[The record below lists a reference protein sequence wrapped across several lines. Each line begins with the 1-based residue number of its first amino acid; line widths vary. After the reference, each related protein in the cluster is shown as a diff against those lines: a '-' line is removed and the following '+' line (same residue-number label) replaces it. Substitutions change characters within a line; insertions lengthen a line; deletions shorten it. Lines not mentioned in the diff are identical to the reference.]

1 MNSRELWIAYLTIFR
16 KEVRRFIRIWPQ
28 TILPPAVTTGLYFVI
43 FGALIGR
50 RIGTM
55 GGFNYMEFVAP
66 GLIMMTIIT
75 NSYSNVASSFFS
87 AKFQNSVEELL
98 VSPTPNWIIL
108 AGWVS
113 GGVARGLCVAA
124 VVTVLTLIFTD
135 LSVTHIGLTCL
146 VILNTAILFAT
157 AGFINAVYARTFDD
171 ISIIPTFVLTPL
183 TYLGGIFYSIT
194 LLPDFW
200 QGASMANPIFYMV
213 NAFRYGVLGE
223 SDVSPMIAIVMTF
236 VLTGILV
243 WAALRLLNSSR
254 MRA

>member
-1 MNSRELWIAYLTIFR
+1 MSIQANWVAYKTIVR

-28 TILPPAVTTGLYFVI
+28 TILPPAVTTGLYFLI

-50 RIGTM
+50 RIGDM
-55 GGFNYMEFVAP
+55 GGFSYMEFVAP

-98 VSPTPNWIIL
+98 VSPMPNWVIL
-108 AGWVS
+108 AGWVT

-124 VVTVLTLIFTD
+124 VVTVLTLFFTD
-135 LSVTHIGLTCL
+135 IHVQHVGLTVI
-146 VILNTAILFAT
+146 VILSTAILFAT

-171 ISIIPTFVLTPL
+171 VSIIPTFVLTPL

-194 LLPDFW
+194 LLSEFW
-200 QGASMANPIFYMV
+200 QSVSHANPIFYMV
-213 NAFRYGVLGE
+213 NAFRFGVLGE
-223 SDVSPMIAIVMTF
+223 SDVSPYIALSITAGATL
-236 VLTGILV
+236 VLIL
-243 WAALRLLNSSR
+243 AALKMLNGSR
-254 MRA
+254 MRS

>member
-1 MNSRELWIAYLTIFR
+1 MSIQANWVAYKTIVR

-28 TILPPAVTTGLYFVI
+28 TILPPAVTTGLYFLI

-50 RIGTM
+50 RIGDM
-55 GGFNYMEFVAP
+55 GGFSYMEFVAP

-98 VSPTPNWIIL
+98 VSPMPNWVIL
-108 AGWVS
+108 AGWVT

-124 VVTVLTLIFTD
+124 VVTVLTLFFTD
-135 LSVTHIGLTCL
+135 INVQHIGLTVV
-146 VILNTAILFAT
+146 VILSTAILFAT

-171 ISIIPTFVLTPL
+171 VSIIPTFVLTPL

-194 LLPDFW
+194 LLSDFW
-200 QGASMANPIFYMV
+200 QSVSHANPIFYMV

-223 SDVSPMIAIVMTF
+223 SDVSPYIALSITAGAT
-236 VLTGILV
+236 LILV
-243 WAALRLLNSSR
+243 FAALKMLNGSR
-254 MRA
+254 MRS